1 MIPMMV
7 AVLSRI
13 DDFLAVDLECDF
25 MNKNTTIVN
34 GNSTP
39 KTSGIR

>member
-1 MIPMMV
+1 MV
-7 AVLSRI
+7 AVLSKI

-25 MNKNTTIVN
+25 MKENTTIAN

>member
-1 MIPMMV
+1 MIPIIV
-7 AVLSRI
+7 AILSKM

-25 MNKNTTIVN
+25 TNENTTIVN

-39 KTSGIR
+39 KTSGTR